1 VPCREA
7 SLPCTHYS
15 RQDAHERSGVVSCF
29 EDINRLVPSFK
40 PAAVDVMCA
49 CLAVAMR
56 RSACCSVLQR
66 VAACFEVLQCGHTT
80 NARHRDGDVC
90 VACLYTFPE
99 SFFLSQSA
107 CSESEHALGTVLI
120 GPRRCAAESLS
131 TLATHVCACCLAF
144 FLLVPHRIES
154 SHAERC

>member
-1 VPCREA
+1 MLVFRNFEMLVSAMPLGEPILF
-7 SLPCTHYS
+7 SS
-15 RQDAHERSGVVSCF
+15 QDALAKSGVVSCF

-66 VAACFEVLQCGHTT
+66 VVACFEVLQCGHTT

-90 VACLYTFPE
+90 VACL
-99 SFFLSQSA
+99 
-107 CSESEHALGTVLI
+107 
-120 GPRRCAAESLS
+120 
-131 TLATHVCACCLAF
+131 
-144 FLLVPHRIES
+144 
-154 SHAERC
+154 